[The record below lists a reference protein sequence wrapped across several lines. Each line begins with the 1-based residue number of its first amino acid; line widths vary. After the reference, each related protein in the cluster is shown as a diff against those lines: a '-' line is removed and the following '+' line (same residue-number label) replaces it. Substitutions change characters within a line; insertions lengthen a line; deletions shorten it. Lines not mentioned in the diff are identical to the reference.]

1 MKLQHLPEPS
11 LQFGETPNYEVSD
24 PRYGLIRF
32 RPFDV
37 TRERAFDS
45 ITAIAIGP
53 QSQKEKFQT
62 LWNSLLNGVERQA
75 WEPEY
80 KDGFAAIYQL
90 ESVVLVT
97 RDEGYIPIDNFP
109 GSTVEKYQS
118 AIRYVNSNF
127 EFDVLFIIEPEE
139 PIFYLHSVLKRV
151 CIGLGV
157 SSQYIKVDTLDKHG
171 QGSVLHNLA
180 VATYAKV
187 GGVPWRVKD
196 KTFANSCVMGLS
208 FHKVKPQDRSQPE
221 RTIVGVA
228 EILDEYGRHLTM
240 NVAQQAVS
248 NDSIKEF
255 QREFKS
261 LYVPEDLM
269 ETLVKDAL
277 EVTQWPNRT
286 VPARLVI
293 HKTTDFHEEEVS
305 GIQSALEALELNME
319 YALIH
324 VKEETVQRVY
334 RSDDK
339 NTVRGL
345 LLTLND
351 EIPEAILWTVGKVP
365 FKFIQDGQWVY
376 KEKSGTR
383 LGTSDPIA
391 VYLDPDSRCSN
402 WNVVEAAQQVF
413 ALTKMRWNTV
423 EMSIRLPVSIYL
435 ARRVGTFVTAAE
447 RHQADMSFLPR
458 VDARHFW

>member
-1 MKLQHLPEPS
+1 
-11 LQFGETPNYEVSD
+11 
-24 PRYGLIRF
+24 
-32 RPFDV
+32 
-37 TRERAFDS
+37 
-45 ITAIAIGP
+45 
-53 QSQKEKFQT
+53 
-62 LWNSLLNGVERQA
+62 
-75 WEPEY
+75 
-80 KDGFAAIYQL
+80 
-90 ESVVLVT
+90 
-97 RDEGYIPIDNFP
+97 
-109 GSTVEKYQS
+109 
-118 AIRYVNSNF
+118 
-127 EFDVLFIIEPEE
+127 
-139 PIFYLHSVLKRV
+139 
-151 CIGLGV
+151 
-157 SSQYIKVDTLDKHG
+157 
-171 QGSVLHNLA
+171 
-180 VATYAKV
+180 
-187 GGVPWRVKD
+187 
-196 KTFANSCVMGLS
+196 
-208 FHKVKPQDRSQPE
+208 
-221 RTIVGVA
+221 
-228 EILDEYGRHLTM
+228 
-240 NVAQQAVS
+240 
-248 NDSIKEF
+248 
-255 QREFKS
+255 
-261 LYVPEDLM
+261 M